1 MLKNNKGVTLIIL
14 VITVIIL
21 MILASITTYSG
32 LKTARESR
40 YYNAIAQMKVMQAE
54 VNEYYEEYK
63 NGDTYFLDQG
73 KNIEGSGKETQAVK
87 AYNSTKNNNLN
98 GTDIGSITGYKY
110 YDQDSIKNDLDI
122 DRIDYDFIINLDTR
136 TVILLD
142 GIQRDE
148 KIYYSLCEIEGEQY
162 NVDYVE

>member
-1 MLKNNKGVTLIIL
+1 MYFVSSNVDSYSNCYIFRLYKDKIYFYDLENSNIS
-14 VITVIIL
+14 
-21 MILASITTYSG
+21 SIG
-32 LKTARESR
+32 
-40 YYNAIAQMKVMQAE
+40 IC
-54 VNEYYEEYK
+54 
-63 NGDTYFLDQG
+63 
-73 KNIEGSGKETQAVK
+73 
-87 AYNSTKNNNLN
+87 NNNLN

-122 DRIDYDFIINLDTR
+122 DGIDYDFIINLDTR